1 MSITLQR
8 PRVLPPRLVV
18 YGPPGVG
25 KSYFAAG
32 APSPVF
38 LALEDGLGTL
48 DVPVLAGETGRIA
61 SWGEFGEA
69 LQLCEELDAKTIV
82 IDSITAAQDLL
93 FAQVAKEDGAKSIA
107 DIAYG
112 KGYPRALPR
121 WLGMLAKLDDL
132 RARGKAIILIGHSQV
147 EPYADPE
154 GEAYDRHAL
163 RLHQQSE
170 GKPSLRASTME
181 WADIVGFASMRSFKR
196 KVGKGFDERTVAVG
210 NDRVLYTTPAPAR
223 TVKSRYALPDELP
236 LDWAAFMQA
245 LRAAMGR
252 PAQTETKTET
262 ETQTEQGEQ
271 Q

>member
-8 PRVLPPRLVV
+8 PRTLPPRIVV

-25 KSYFAAG
+25 KTTYAAS

-48 DVPVLAGETGRIA
+48 DVPVLAGESGRIT
-61 SWGEFGEA
+61 SWPEFGEA
-69 LQLCEELDAKTIV
+69 LQLCEELECKTIV

-132 RARGKAIILIGHSQV
+132 RSRGKAIILIGHSQV

-154 GEAYDRHAL
+154 GEPYDRHAL
-163 RLHQQSE
+163 RLHQQAE
-170 GKPSLRASTME
+170 GKPSLRAATME
-181 WADIVGFASMRSFKR
+181 WADIVGFATMRSFKR
-196 KVGKGFDERTVAVG
+196 KVGKGFEERTVAVG
-210 NDRVLYTTPAPAR
+210 SDRVLYTTPAPAR
-223 TVKSRYALPDELP
+223 TVKSRYTLPDELP
-236 LDWAAFMQA
+236 LEWGA
-245 LRAAMGR
+245 LMTALKASMGR
-252 PAQTETKTET
+252 PETRQE
-262 ETQTEQGEQ
+262 EGEQ